1 MSVTQSGFPRTVAT
15 SVVRGGPIGNI
26 QVDGI
31 QSGDQLIS
39 VTQMT
44 GALARTDR
52 FANASIP
59 ANSSGRIAMAT
70 VDTTGS
76 WLVVTWLKGQ

>member
-26 QVDGI
+26 PVDGI
-31 QSGDQLIS
+31 RAGDQLIS
-39 VTQMT
+39 VVQMT

-59 ANSSGRIAMAT
+59 ANSEGRIALAT
-70 VDTTGS
+70 VDTSGS
-76 WLVVTWLKGQ
+76 WLVVTWLRAQ

>member
-26 QVDGI
+26 PVDGI
-31 QSGDQLIS
+31 RAGDQLIA

-44 GALARTDR
+44 GGLVRTDR

-59 ANSSGRIAMAT
+59 AGTEGRIAMAA
-70 VDTTGS
+70 VDTSGS
-76 WLVVTWLKGQ
+76 WLVVTWLRAQ